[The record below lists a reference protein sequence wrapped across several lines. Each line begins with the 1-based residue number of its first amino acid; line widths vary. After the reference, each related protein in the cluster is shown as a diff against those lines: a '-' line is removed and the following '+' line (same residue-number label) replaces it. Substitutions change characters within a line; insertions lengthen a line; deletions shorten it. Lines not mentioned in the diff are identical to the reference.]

1 MLSNQGKAYSVSVSP
16 GIFSELKKDILQ
28 GALEQLQK
36 ETFIEIKVTED
47 PKLETEEYKVDLK
60 N

>member
-1 MLSNQGKAYSVSVSP
+1 MC
-16 GIFSELKKDILQ
+16 IRDRDILQ

-47 PKLETEEYKVDLK
+47 PTLETEEYKVDLK